1 MQTLGWP
8 LGQAGDLITKT
19 PGVGDAIT
27 KAISGILSV
36 SNDVAQW
43 TVNPEKIHAA
53 FRASGHDVHRRRD
66 IFSLDLED
74 VDRTAGSLA
83 LKYKA
88 WALAEG
94 AAAGVAGIAGLL
106 ADIPALVTLNLRAIG
121 EYATYYG
128 FDVSLQEECLY
139 GMNVLGFASSPTD
152 AAKEI
157 AMAQLVRIAGDV
169 AKKKPFAV
177 LEKHAFVNI
186 MQEISKAL
194 GIRLTKAKLAQFVPI
209 VAAFVGGGFNAFYTG
224 KVCDTA
230 YYLYRERFLA
240 EKHGP
245 DWIDAVVEPAEGFDV
260 GYDERQEEIPGG
272 QNQPINGG

>member
-128 FDVSLQEECLY
+128 FDVSLQKECLY

-157 AMAQLVRIAGDV
+157 AMANFLIGTWKLLRLFGLPPGTPPDRV
-169 AKKKPFAV
+169 ATLRKAFMDTLNSPEL
-177 LEKHAFVNI
+177 LE
-186 MQEISKAL
+186 Q
-194 GIRLTKAKLAQFVPI
+194 AKLAKADHLSGRPGECGKDHRWPLQGFAGVSQEI
-209 VAAFVGGGFNAFYTG
+209 QGDRDDEVRELLSAAHNRV
-224 KVCDTA
+224 
-230 YYLYRERFLA
+230 
-240 EKHGP
+240 
-245 DWIDAVVEPAEGFDV
+245 
-260 GYDERQEEIPGG
+260 
-272 QNQPINGG
+272 

>member
-88 WALAEG
+88 GHLRKARQQALP
-94 AAAGVAGIAGLL
+94 VSP
-106 ADIPALVTLNLRAIG
+106 DFSR
-121 EYATYYG
+121 TYLP
-128 FDVSLQEECLY
+128 S
-139 GMNVLGFASSPTD
+139 
-152 AAKEI
+152 
-157 AMAQLVRIAGDV
+157 
-169 AKKKPFAV
+169 
-177 LEKHAFVNI
+177 
-186 MQEISKAL
+186 
-194 GIRLTKAKLAQFVPI
+194 
-209 VAAFVGGGFNAFYTG
+209 
-224 KVCDTA
+224 
-230 YYLYRERFLA
+230 
-240 EKHGP
+240 
-245 DWIDAVVEPAEGFDV
+245 
-260 GYDERQEEIPGG
+260 
-272 QNQPINGG
+272 